1 MEKINLSYE
10 SYKVTAYHKQGKT
23 NEKIVFLHG
32 GSLDNALMSWK
43 EVIDLM
49 GDQYDIY
56 AIDLLGYG
64 ESDKPDIVY
73 SIPMY
78 VEFLHDMLKE
88 LKIEKT
94 HLVGLSMGGGIN
106 IGFSLKYPEMVDKLI
121 IADPIGFCEKMPF
134 HKLCHWYV
142 NSWLNA
148 KSYEWTSKSKKLIRW
163 SMESTFIG
171 DKKKVTDDL
180 INMLYDM
187 LKDSDCGRAWMSF
200 QRYEL
205 GSDKMTTDLMSH
217 LSELKMPVLIVNGE
231 KDSLVTLKS
240 AEAADKIIKSSKLH
254 IMKGCRHWCQKE
266 RPEEFAEVLKEFLI
280 GKYSEEAA
288 SALEK

>member
-1 MEKINLSYE
+1 MEKINLLYE

-205 GSDKMTTDLMSH
+205 GSDRMTTDLMPH
-217 LSELKMPVLIVNGE
+217 LGELKMPVLIVNGE

-240 AEAADKIIKSSKLH
+240 ADAACKIIENSKLH
-254 IMKGCRHWCQKE
+254 IMKGCKHWCQKE
-266 RPEEFAEVLKEFLI
+266 RPEEFADVLKEFLT
-280 GKYSEEAA
+280 GEYSEEAA
-288 SALEK
+288 AV